1 LRVLSNCGE
10 IGVVGPL
17 NTARNGCIGYQQRMG
32 GYLTILIVEDDRSLR
47 EFLRTVLE
55 TEGHVCKLAGDF
67 QTAITNL
74 QQDHFDLALIDI
86 YLARENGLELL
97 RRVKQIQP
105 DCACVMMT
113 ARASLETVTAS
124 MTDGALEYIG
134 KPIQIPDLLSLV
146 RRVHGSVGGPA
157 GESDQQQIESAIV
170 GQSQKMLEV
179 YRSIARVAPTDA
191 TVLITGPSGSGKELV
206 ARAIHQ
212 HSKRGRMPFVAIN
225 CAAMPETMLESEL
238 FGHEKGA
245 FTGAVNVGRGVFET
259 SKGGT
264 LFLDE
269 IGETSAGFQVK
280 ILRAL
285 QEKEVRRLGSSVS
298 IAVDVRILA
307 ATNANLEQLM
317 REKKFREDLYYRL
330 TVVQIAVPSLAE
342 RGEDIPLLARHFLQ
356 QFNRANLR
364 QVRIRKEAVEEL
376 AKMEW
381 PGNVRQLQNAI
392 DRAAI
397 FSTTDEITTH
407 DLQAISATEPT
418 VKSQTETLRDA
429 EKQQI
434 LRVLKDT
441 NGNRSLAARRL
452 GIERK
457 TLYKKARRL
466 GIDLDISEP

>member
-1 LRVLSNCGE
+1 MW
-10 IGVVGPL
+10 
-17 NTARNGCIGYQQRMG
+17 QRMG

-47 EFLRTVLE
+47 EFLRTVLA
-55 TEGHVCKLAGDF
+55 TEGYVCKLAPDVASAE
-67 QTAITNL
+67 AIL
-74 QQDHFDLALIDI
+74 REERCGLALIDI
-86 YLARENGLELL
+86 YLAGENGLELL
-97 RRVKQIQP
+97 RRIKQIQP

-113 ARASLETVTAS
+113 ARASLETVTTS

-146 RRVHGSVGGPA
+146 RRVQDRVGGPA
-157 GESDQQQIESAIV
+157 GESNQQQIESAIV

-179 YRSIARVAPTDA
+179 YRAIARVAPTDA

-212 HSKRGRMPFVAIN
+212 HSKRARMSFVAIN

-285 QEKEVRRLGSSVS
+285 QEKEIRRLGSSVS
-298 IAVDVRILA
+298 IPVDVRILA
-307 ATNANLEQLM
+307 ATNADLQQLM

-330 TVVQIAVPSLAE
+330 TVVRIAVPSLAE
-342 RGEDIPLLARHFLQ
+342 RREDIPLLARHFLEE
-356 QFNRANLR
+356 FNRANQR
-364 QVRIRKEAVEEL
+364 QVRIRNEAVEEL

-392 DRAAI
+392 ERATI
-397 FSTTDEITTH
+397 FSITNEITAD
-407 DLQAISATEPT
+407 DLQAISTLEHT
-418 VKSQTETLRDA
+418 VRSQTETLRDA

-441 NGNRSLAARRL
+441 GGNRSLAARRL

-466 GIDLDISEP
+466 GINLDTNEP